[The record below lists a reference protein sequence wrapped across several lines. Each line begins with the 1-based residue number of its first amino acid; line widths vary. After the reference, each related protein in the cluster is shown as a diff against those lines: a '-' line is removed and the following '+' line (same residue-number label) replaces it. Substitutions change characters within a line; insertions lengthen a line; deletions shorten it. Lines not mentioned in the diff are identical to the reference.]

1 LNLLLIVLLLLLCLL
16 ISDVISHY
24 IPFVPTALIQ
34 IGLGLMMAFILKNG
48 AIEIETDWFLLL
60 FVAPLLYD
68 DGRHFSREKLWK
80 MREPIF
86 GNAIILVL
94 ITTILGGYF
103 FHWLMPYMPLA
114 AAFALAA
121 VLSPTDPVA
130 VNGIA
135 RRVHIPE
142 KVLILVR
149 GESLINDAS
158 GLVAFNYAI
167 AAVVTGYFSLRDAA
181 VNFSYMFV
189 VGAAL
194 GLVLGLFI
202 DWISFILR
210 KKGIRDA
217 TFHSLLQI
225 LTPFIIYITTEE
237 LCHASGVIAVVC
249 AGLAHAAITEKTST
263 MLAKE
268 KVISENVWSVLM
280 FVLNGVVFILLGLN
294 IPLSMGKAV
303 ADEDINNWLAIAGVL
318 AIWLAIFGI
327 RFLYSFCSTAIR
339 YVLAKKSDTE
349 TPSIRTS
356 LLISFTGVR
365 GAVTMVAVLSIPALL
380 NNGEDFP
387 QRALIL
393 FLATGVILVTLL
405 AATLFLPL
413 LCRQETTRQR
423 ENRQVDMNAAM
434 IKIFLST
441 INRIR
446 QEMTPDNELA
456 AYELIAEYKM
466 MVKRIQKEDNSPETD
481 EYLSKLSE
489 MKLLGLRA
497 EGNYFSKLKESNKI
511 DKEVYEK
518 FEETLDRREEAL
530 SNEVRFSLKYF
541 LGKTLRIFYQFRGN
555 AKKEP
560 EKFREKMESLKELQT
575 GAFQAA
581 IESLNNEQKKM
592 GAKYPEAQIIE
603 VVIMGYQ
610 GMIRRLNIERNC
622 DKEVFEEQKEELRI
636 IAMDSERQEIQRM
649 YESGDISKEQAKML
663 RRHINY
669 IESAAL
675 DEAQE

>member
-1 LNLLLIVLLLLLCLL
+1 
-16 ISDVISHY
+16 
-24 IPFVPTALIQ
+24 
-34 IGLGLMMAFILKNG
+34 
-48 AIEIETDWFLLL
+48 
-60 FVAPLLYD
+60 
-68 DGRHFSREKLWK
+68 
-80 MREPIF
+80 
-86 GNAIILVL
+86 
-94 ITTILGGYF
+94 
-103 FHWLMPYMPLA
+103 
-114 AAFALAA
+114 
-121 VLSPTDPVA
+121 
-130 VNGIA
+130 
-135 RRVHIPE
+135 
-142 KVLILVR
+142 
-149 GESLINDAS
+149 
-158 GLVAFNYAI
+158 
-167 AAVVTGYFSLRDAA
+167 
-181 VNFSYMFV
+181 
-189 VGAAL
+189 
-194 GLVLGLFI
+194 
-202 DWISFILR
+202 
-210 KKGIRDA
+210 
-217 TFHSLLQI
+217 
-225 LTPFIIYITTEE
+225 
-237 LCHASGVIAVVC
+237 
-249 AGLAHAAITEKTST
+249 
-263 MLAKE
+263 
-268 KVISENVWSVLM
+268 
-280 FVLNGVVFILLGLN
+280 
-294 IPLSMGKAV
+294 
-303 ADEDINNWLAIAGVL
+303 
-318 AIWLAIFGI
+318 
-327 RFLYSFCSTAIR
+327 
-339 YVLAKKSDTE
+339 
-349 TPSIRTS
+349 
-356 LLISFTGVR
+356 
-365 GAVTMVAVLSIPALL
+365 
-380 NNGEDFP
+380 
-387 QRALIL
+387 
-393 FLATGVILVTLL
+393 
-405 AATLFLPL
+405 
-413 LCRQETTRQR
+413 
-423 ENRQVDMNAAM
+423 
-434 IKIFLST
+434 
-441 INRIR
+441 
-446 QEMTPDNELA
+446 
-456 AYELIAEYKM
+456 M